1 MTSGLNGW
9 MNKVRGWSTFDAL
22 RNRHFR
28 WYWLG
33 MLASSSTMQMGGV
46 GQGWLV
52 YELTS
57 SAFALGWVSAG
68 WSISNSL
75 LSPFGGVLSDRM
87 EKRQI
92 LIWCRALM
100 VLLALAVTLLIALD
114 VVQIWHLAFYSLLRG
129 ILFAALMPAQ
139 NAYLAQL
146 VDRKILL
153 NAVSLNSVGMGLAGI
168 FSASLGG
175 LLIDLIGVEA
185 VYGCIA
191 LLYFIV
197 LLTLFKLP
205 LTGKSDPGTRSVWA
219 DLHEGVKY
227 LRVCPILIPLLGLVF
242 ARGFLAMPYRTMMP
256 KYAQDVMGLDAS
268 GLGVLVAAPGFGSL
282 IASLALASMGDF
294 RWKGKLLLGAGVIT
308 GVALA
313 LFASSKSFPMV
324 LVLLAVV
331 GGMGN
336 VCMVMNRTLLQLACD
351 DFYLGR
357 VMSAYMMMF
366 GVTQLGT
373 MPTGAVAD
381 RWGVQV
387 VILGQGV
394 LLAITFAVVW
404 LALPKVRS
412 LD

>member
-1 MTSGLNGW
+1 
-9 MNKVRGWSTFDAL
+9 
-22 RNRHFR
+22 
-28 WYWLG
+28 
-33 MLASSSTMQMGGV
+33 MGGV

-75 LSPFGGVLSDRM
+75 LSPFGGVLSDRV
-87 EKRQI
+87 EKRQL
-92 LIWCRALM
+92 LIWSRALM
-100 VLLALAVTLLIALD
+100 VLSALVVTLLIAFD
-114 VVQIWHLAFYSLLRG
+114 MIQIWHLAAYSLFRG
-129 ILFAALMPAQ
+129 ILFAVLMPAQ

-146 VDRKILL
+146 VDRKVLL

-191 LLYFIV
+191 LLYSIV

-205 LTGKSDPGTRSVWA
+205 LTGKSDPGTRSVWT

-256 KYAQDVMGLDAS
+256 KYAQDVMGLDAT

-282 IASLALASMGDF
+282 IASVVLASLGDF
-294 RWKGKLLLGAGVIT
+294 QWKGKLLLGAGIVT
-308 GVALA
+308 GIALA
-313 LFASSKSFPMV
+313 LFASSQSFL
-324 LVLLAVV
+324 LVLAMLAIV
-331 GGMGN
+331 GAAGN

-351 DFYLGR
+351 DTYLGR
-357 VMSAYMMMF
+357 VMSGYMMMF
-366 GVTQLGT
+366 GITQLST
-373 MPTGAVAD
+373 MPTGAIAD

-394 LLAITFAVVW
+394 LLAITFALVW
-404 LALPKVRS
+404 LTLPKVRS